1 MESFVFLGGKL
12 SEESKA
18 RLAEHSRKHRER
30 IEKLAEDARNSTI
43 ERSPDGFIK
52 VTIPNLGIVT
62 WAKDA
67 DDAKVAIAE
76 AVMCVEA
83 YNSKNFSK

>member
-1 MESFVFLGGKL
+1 MESFVYLGGKL

-30 IEKLAEDARNSTI
+30 INKLAEDARNSVI

-52 VTIPNLGIVT
+52 VTIPNLGVVT
-62 WAKDA
+62 WAKDVE
-67 DDAKVAIAE
+67 DAKVAIAE
-76 AVMCVEA
+76 AVMCVAA
-83 YNSKNFSK
+83 YNPKNFDK